1 MSALLQLLLR
11 WWPLCRSIAVIRN
24 HLHNCPSSPVMP
36 HSTFELVMMSLVYSP
51 PLRRRELKI
60 SSKVPCLQETAYP
73 FFSLVRSPAALLSSA
88 TPLRLGRCNGGWV
101 ELALGISTLDCEW
114 RDPII
119 NLLVPLS
126 HFQAK
131 AQIASGTPPTA
142 WRGDS

>member
-1 MSALLQLLLR
+1 MSALLQLLLG
-11 WWPLCRSIAVIRN
+11 WWPLCRSITVIRN
-24 HLHNCPSSPVMP
+24 HPHNCPSSPVMP
-36 HSTFELVMMSLVYSP
+36 HSTFELAMMSLVYTVLPSGEGNSRSHPRYRVFRKP
-51 PLRRRELKI
+51 P
-60 SSKVPCLQETAYP
+60 TP

-88 TPLRLGRCNGGWV
+88 TPLRLGRYNGGWV

-131 AQIASGTPPTA
+131 AQIASGTPP
-142 WRGDS
+142 